1 MQKILPFIICLMV
14 TSLVGTAK
22 AEFQVGGYYKNF
34 FTAFNS
40 PLPDTSMMGVVVN
53 RLRFNLSYAPADSL
67 SVAFA
72 YDFTPRVQDP
82 LLFSQSPFGVG
93 IASSRYRVADFDAR
107 LYPSADESVSS
118 VGIYHN
124 LDRAA
129 VQFSTDFADFSIG
142 RDAIAWG
149 SARIVNPT
157 DIIAPYTYDQLDTED
172 RVGVDTIRVRIPVGV
187 MGEIDTGYIF
197 GSDFDV
203 DKSAIFLRTQLNA
216 VETDFSI
223 LLLGFQR
230 DLLVGF
236 DVRAWYRWRGILVR
250 NGLRPYDSV

>member
-1 MQKILPFIICLMV
+1 MRIILVLVLYLVTTPF
-14 TSLVGTAK
+14 VGTAA
-22 AEFQVGGYYKNF
+22 AEFRVGGYYKNF
-34 FTAFNS
+34 STAFNS
-40 PLPDTSMMGVVVN
+40 PLPDASMMGVVVN
-53 RLRFNLSYAPADSL
+53 RLRFNLSYAPTDSL
-67 SVAFA
+67 TFAFA

-82 LLFSQSPFGVG
+82 LLFSQSPFAVG
-93 IASSRYRVADFDAR
+93 IASSRYRVVDFESQ
-107 LYPSADESVSS
+107 LYPSEDEQVGS

-124 LDRAA
+124 LDRAS

-172 RVGVDTIRVRIPVGV
+172 RVGVDAIRMRIPVGV

-197 GSDFDV
+197 GSNFDFGE
-203 DKSAIFLRTQLNA
+203 SAIFLRTQLNA

-223 LLLGFQR
+223 LLLEFQK
-230 DLLVGF
+230 DLLVGL
-236 DVRAWYRWRGILVR
+236 DVARGI
-250 NGLRPYDSV
+250 GGAGFW